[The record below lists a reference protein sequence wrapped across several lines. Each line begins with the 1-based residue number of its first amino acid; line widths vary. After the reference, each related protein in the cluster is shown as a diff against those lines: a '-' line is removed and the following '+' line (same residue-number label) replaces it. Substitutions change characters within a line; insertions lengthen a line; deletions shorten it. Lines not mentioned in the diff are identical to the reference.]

1 MLPILPFQRGK
12 VNTYGKKRFWVR
24 KKKDH
29 TREIETVGQTGKCSR
44 AEKVFRRTT
53 RKGEQN
59 VSYICDLYPWVQSK
73 PI

>member
-1 MLPILPFQRGK
+1 M
-12 VNTYGKKRFWVR
+12 GKKGSASE
-24 KKKDH
+24 KAGIK
-29 TREIETVGQTGKCSR
+29 REAGTVEQTEKSSR
-44 AEKVFRRTT
+44 AEKVFCRTT